1 VIANMSLAG
10 SSGFRNLRSVVASAL
25 EQCEFVWPAKI
36 MPSRIALSLE
46 PGQLLDL
53 PTARKLASVAKS
65 NPQAQ
70 LAAGRAFLMQ
80 SGHTVSV
87 IVEAEK
93 CFRRAVSKLPGNA
106 EALTYLAWSIDNQ
119 GRWTEAKELYEQAIR
134 LDPGCALARE
144 RHDAALEELNLTEVS
159 GEAGRKS
166 TSTFPRF
173 PETIGSLSDMDQAI
187 KDHVLSHTPKDALS
201 LTRETRIVT
210 LGSCFA
216 ANLAHALVA
225 EGIAATNL
233 TVGETV
239 NSTYANLQLFQWALG
254 TMESASEEFVSR
266 FGRAELAK
274 LITEADVVIY
284 TLGVAPCF
292 FDKQSGEFVL
302 VPRRQAVRGLR
313 DGRYIFRTTT
323 VEENERNLTSI
334 VALVRRF
341 NPACRFVFS
350 LSPVPLTATLEARSA
365 FEADCLS
372 KSILRVTVDRVA
384 SSTPGCLYWPSFEI
398 VRWLGAYLPG
408 MYGEEDGTT
417 HHVSERV
424 VRTIMRLFLDTYRRE
439 GRPHAAPV

>member
-1 VIANMSLAG
+1 
-10 SSGFRNLRSVVASAL
+10 
-25 EQCEFVWPAKI
+25 
-36 MPSRIALSLE
+36 MPPRIAVSLE

-80 SGHTVSV
+80 SEHTVSV

-93 CFRRAVSKLPGNA
+93 CFRRAVSKLPGDA

-119 GRWTEAKELYEQAIR
+119 GRWTEAKELYKQAMR

-144 RHDAALEELNLTEVS
+144 RYAAALEELDLAEVS

-166 TSTFPRF
+166 TSTFSRF
-173 PETIGSLSDMDQAI
+173 PETIASLSDMDQAI
-187 KDHVLSHTPKDALS
+187 KDHVLSHVSKDALS
-201 LTRETRIVT
+201 LTRESRIAT

-225 EGIAATNL
+225 DGIAATNL
-233 TVGETV
+233 TVGENV
-239 NSTYANLQLFQWALG
+239 NSTYANLQMFQWALG
-254 TMESASEEFVSR
+254 TKDSVSEEIVSR

-274 LITEADVVIY
+274 LITEADVIIY

-302 VPRRQAVRGLR
+302 VSRRKAVRGLM

-341 NPACRFVFS
+341 NPACQFVFS

-408 MYGEEDGTT
+408 MYGDEDGTT
-417 HHVSERV
+417 HHISERV

-439 GRPHAAPV
+439 GRSHAAPD